1 MNPLNNENLR
11 NSNEFRRSPHHQ
23 SSNYII
29 LRLLISLISLAIISV
44 KLLIV
49 KININDIWD
58 TFYTLI
64 NKSEKKEA
72 QPKKEHIRFDGE
84 LFI

>member
-1 MNPLNNENLR
+1 
-11 NSNEFRRSPHHQ
+11 
-23 SSNYII
+23 
-29 LRLLISLISLAIISV
+29 V

>member
-11 NSNEFRRSPHHQ
+11 NSNAFRRSPHHQ

-29 LRLLISLISLAIISV
+29 LRLLISLIGLAIISV

-64 NKSEKKEA
+64 NKSEKKET